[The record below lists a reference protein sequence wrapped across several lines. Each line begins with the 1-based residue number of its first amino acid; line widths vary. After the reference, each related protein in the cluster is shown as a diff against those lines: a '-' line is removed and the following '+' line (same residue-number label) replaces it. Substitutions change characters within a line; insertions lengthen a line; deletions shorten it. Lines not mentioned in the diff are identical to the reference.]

1 MKATSIAADRWRKA
15 IIADAVA
22 PHENAQGTHPP
33 RKTPP
38 PHLIDPQLLYPAGC
52 SKERAVKVN
61 GGLHWLCENHRDH
74 QKALQRERYRR
85 IAKEKKAKK
94 HDKEPMPT
102 GPTKSIQSLGGIPE
116 TLRSREKGQVAGR
129 RLGKKKKQRNP
140 SKRASPVFFSQHRPC
155 ALLERL
161 RRNFIQYFL
170 LALLKLLQHNLAQ
183 HTLSRTYE
191 VHFTMDNV
199 ILLCKSN

>member
-1 MKATSIAADRWRKA
+1 MRMPKEHTRR
-15 IIADAVA
+15 
-22 PHENAQGTHPP
+22 G
-33 RKTPP
+33 RPP
-38 PHLIDPQLLYPAGC
+38 PPTSLTRSCYIQPAAA
-52 SKERAVKVN
+52 R
-61 GGLHWLCENHRDH
+61 
-74 QKALQRERYRR
+74 RE
-85 IAKEKKAKK
+85 
-94 HDKEPMPT
+94 P
-102 GPTKSIQSLGGIPE
+102 L
-116 TLRSREKGQVAGR
+116 
-129 RLGKKKKQRNP
+129 N
-140 SKRASPVFFSQHRPC
+140 QHRPC

>member
-1 MKATSIAADRWRKA
+1 MPKEHTRR
-15 IIADAVA
+15 
-22 PHENAQGTHPP
+22 G
-33 RKTPP
+33 RPP

-116 TLRSREKGQVAGR
+116 TLRSREKGQVAG
-129 RLGKKKKQRNP
+129 LCPP
-140 SKRASPVFFSQHRPC
+140 SVTPSTEDEDHDVVSTGLIPHQEQEGVPSILQPTPPVCTTGTATTQLHPVLPACAAEIAATQSRPTHPF
-155 ALLERL
+155 A
-161 RRNFIQYFL
+161 NI
-170 LALLKLLQHNLAQ
+170 
-183 HTLSRTYE
+183 
-191 VHFTMDNV
+191 
-199 ILLCKSN
+199 